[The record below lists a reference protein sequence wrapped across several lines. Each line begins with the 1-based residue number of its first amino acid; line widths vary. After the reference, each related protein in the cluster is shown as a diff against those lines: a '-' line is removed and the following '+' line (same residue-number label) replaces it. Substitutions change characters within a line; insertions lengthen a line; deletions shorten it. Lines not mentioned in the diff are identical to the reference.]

1 MKHWLMAT
9 LFTGL
14 FTSFATH
21 ANSLQLNG
29 IAAQEQL
36 RKEYYIGA
44 LYLEALSRDPAV
56 ISAQSSPKRMVLHV
70 TADRWSPMQFAQHWN
85 QMILINNGSGTL
97 NANVMD
103 VLNFTSAPKG
113 DLVSG
118 DELAI
123 EFDRGASVVT
133 LNGTTVVRTTSP
145 NLFNMLLNTWVGA
158 RPPSSEFK
166 RDILALPQDKAG
178 ADLRARYDGIKAND
192 TRRKVTATWGSKEAE
207 AAPAV
212 AAATALLPVTTTA
225 APVATKPKVE
235 APAAAEAKVAETK
248 KAPATAPEK
257 TIAAAPAAKAAEP
270 QNDPAAAQQKRMQQ
284 QKLYAEY
291 SNQLRRLVIKNIV
304 YPKRAVK
311 QNREGLVVVK
321 VSLTRRGALTAT
333 AVAQSADDLLD
344 NAALEAI
351 NQSAPFP
358 PITDDL
364 EGAALDFLIPVVFK
378 LTTS

>member
-1 MKHWLMAT
+1 MKHWLKAT
-9 LFTGL
+9 LFAGL
-14 FTSFATH
+14 VTSFASH
-21 ANSLQLNG
+21 ADNLQLNG

-44 LYLEALSRDPAV
+44 LYLEALSRDPAA
-56 ISAQSSPKRMVLHV
+56 ISAQSSTKRMVLHV
-70 TADRWSPMQFAQHWN
+70 TADRWSPMQFAQYWN

-113 DLVSG
+113 DLVAG

-123 EFDRGASVVT
+123 ELDRSASVVT

-178 ADLRARYDGIKAND
+178 ADLRARYNGTKASD
-192 TRRKVTATWGSKEAE
+192 ARRKVTATWGSKDAE

-212 AAATALLPVTTTA
+212 ASTTAATPA
-225 APVATKPKVE
+225 APVAAKTKVE
-235 APAAAEAKVAETK
+235 IPVVTEAKGAEAKKAQAAAPEKTVVATPAPAAAS
-248 KAPATAPEK
+248 K
-257 TIAAAPAAKAAEP
+257 TSEP
-270 QNDPAAAQQKRMQQ
+270 QPDLAAAQQKRMQQ
-284 QKLYAEY
+284 QKLYADY
-291 SNQLRRLVIKNIV
+291 SNQLRRLVLKNIV

-311 QNREGLVVVK
+311 QDREGLVVVK
-321 VSLTRRGALTAT
+321 VSLTRSGALTAS

-344 NAALEAI
+344 NAALDAI
-351 NQSAPFP
+351 NKGAPFP
-358 PITDDL
+358 PVDEAL
-364 EGAALDFLIPVVFK
+364 EGASFDFLIPVVFK